1 MRRLDAPTRS
11 AISCASFGFTPIARR
26 IPATTPGA
34 CERTN
39 RPSAAACI
47 ACRTIPMA
55 NSKASSGV
63 TSPSR
68 PLAAA
73 RARSSIRRP
82 CALSATFGMDRAPR
96 ATSAPQAGLLSAS
109 PTNAPQPAAIRST
122 GSSVASRR
130 GCNSSSNSCASWSAT
145 GRHDDAGGKTGDA
158 ACDRKARSFDP
169 RCPGPVARRRVA
181 RQRPPSVEVGARE
194 RPRQF
199 KRLNLDRFAIA

>member
-1 MRRLDAPTRS
+1 MRRRAARSLAP
-11 AISCASFGFTPIARR
+11 
-26 IPATTPGA
+26 
-34 CERTN
+34 
-39 RPSAAACI
+39 PSASPRSRAGFRRRRPALACI

-73 RARSSIRRP
+73 RPRSSIRRP
-82 CALSATFGMDRAPR
+82 RALSATFGMDRGPR

-158 ACDRKARSFDP
+158 CDRKARSFDP
-169 RCPGPVARRRVA
+169 RCFGPVARRWVA

-199 KRLNLDRFAIA
+199 KSLNLDRFAIA